1 MKLKYLRI
9 LPYLK
14 ESIWFEPV
22 GMVAPLN
29 RERIVIYSERTKMK
43 SSYTDLGDKNWVWLN
58 LNIFRTGFLNFSTID
73 IWGWTILFRERG
85 CPLNSKIFCS
95 IPSLPSPTLNCNKQM
110 YQKYPN
116 AYGEQKS
123 PPVEKYCSNTTN
135 YCPTSFALVTLA
147 LPSPF
152 NLNVTYLGK
161 PFLPTTLGLMLLIC
175 LLMVFDNYL
184 SGYLQWF

>member
-1 MKLKYLRI
+1 MFAELKSGSFFIISKLFTVHWHFPL
-9 LPYLK
+9 LL
-14 ESIWFEPV
+14 ESNAV
-22 GMVAPLN
+22 L
-29 RERIVIYSERTKMK
+29 
-43 SSYTDLGDKNWVWLN
+43 
-58 LNIFRTGFLNFSTID
+58 LNFSTID

-116 AYGEQKS
+116 AFGEQKS